1 MSSWTMGP
9 WPTFVLIVLVL
20 GFIVAIAEIIVTE
33 MRPSRRNRVRQRG
46 PKPADGRLA
55 ALEQLDPDSVGVVDL
70 EALHR
75 FEQRPDKAVAEKH
88 GL

>member
-1 MSSWTMGP
+1 VHP

-33 MRPSRRNRVRQRG
+33 MRA
-46 PKPADGRLA
+46 KPADARLV
-55 ALEQLDPDSVGVVDL
+55 ALEQPDLDSAGAVDL